1 LSIFFSSL
9 DTFYWISSAEMA
21 KSPFEFSLIS
31 KVTLEI
37 EGIIQRM
44 IIIII
49 VIISIILNIMSH

>member
-1 LSIFFSSL
+1 
-9 DTFYWISSAEMA
+9 MA

-44 IIIII
+44 IILII
-49 VIISIILNIMSH
+49 IISIILNIMSH

>member
-1 LSIFFSSL
+1 
-9 DTFYWISSAEMA
+9 MV

-37 EGIIQRM
+37 EGIIQ

-49 VIISIILNIMSH
+49 AIIFIILNIMSH

>member
-1 LSIFFSSL
+1 
-9 DTFYWISSAEMA
+9 MV
-21 KSPFEFSLIS
+21 KSPFEFSVIS

-49 VIISIILNIMSH
+49 VIIFIILNIMSH

>member
-1 LSIFFSSL
+1 
-9 DTFYWISSAEMA
+9 MA